1 MVLINLGVH
10 KLESYKNNQGIFENS
25 YFIHRPYLN
34 YLIFSPKSTEMFY
47 DYFNS
52 KGGVGKQLFT
62 NVGQIGHSQA
72 KIFTK
77 YGASVLLTNPK
88 GSDFNPNFKTEFYG
102 QDFADKDISFP
113 WKKPESLYWF
123 ILSQKE
129 KNFLIVDEH
138 IIIKEGEWFPNIEF
152 DYSDEMI
159 RDISAILD
167 HDIDYVLPRLHSGDF
182 YLQKLSKSSLQEKVH
197 NFIGRLR

>member
-10 KLESYKNNQGIFENS
+10 KLESYKNNLGIFENS

-34 YLIFSPKSTEMFY
+34 YLIFSPTSTEIFY

-77 YGASVLLTNPK
+77 YGASVLLTNPT
-88 GSDFNPNFKTEFYG
+88 GQEFNPKFKTEYYG
-102 QDFADKDISFP
+102 LDFIDKDITYP
-113 WKKPESLYWF
+113 LQNLDGLHWF
-123 ILSQKE
+123 ILNQKE
-129 KNFLIVDEH
+129 QNFLIIDEN
-138 IIIKEGEWFPNIEF
+138 IIVKNGEWFPNPEF
-152 DYSDEMI
+152 YYDDKKIGEI
-159 RDISAILD
+159 KAILD
-167 HDIDYVLPRLHSGDF
+167 HQIDYVLPRLHFGDF
-182 YLQKLSKSSLQEKVH
+182 NLKKNSKGALESKIQS
-197 NFIGRLR
+197 FIGRLK